1 MAALKKITFTEN
13 PSIEVREEDTQDWVL
28 AITYQHEPCETTD

>member
-13 PSIEVREEDTQDWVL
+13 PSLEVQEEDTQDWVL
-28 AITYQHEPCETTD
+28 AITYQPEPCETTD